1 MGAEVGATTSLF
13 PCTQSMISYLES
25 THRKEIAIIAT
36 SIASSP
42 ELSNLLRADIGV
54 EYDEVITINLSTLEP
69 HINGPFTPG
78 Q

>member
-25 THRKEIAIIAT
+25 THRQEIAINAT

-42 ELSNLLRADIGV
+42 DSSNLLRSDVGA
-54 EYDEVITINLSTLEP
+54 EYDEVITIDLSTLEP

-78 Q
+78 